1 MANIKETYMTKQ
13 IKLHAEVRKV
23 EDLDV
28 SFTPKEGKRVEKHVL
43 ALKVDDD
50 DEERVLLFDTDMSH
64 KYEKG
69 QTGTFTLRM
78 DMEREF
84 GTGNYTA
91 KILVIT
97 FEPDK
102 K

>member
-1 MANIKETYMTKQ
+1 MANIKETYMTRQ

-23 EDLDV
+23 EDLDMG
-28 SFTPKEGKRVEKHVL
+28 FTKDGKKIEKHVL

-84 GTGNYTA
+84 GTGNYTI
-91 KILVIT
+91 KMLVID